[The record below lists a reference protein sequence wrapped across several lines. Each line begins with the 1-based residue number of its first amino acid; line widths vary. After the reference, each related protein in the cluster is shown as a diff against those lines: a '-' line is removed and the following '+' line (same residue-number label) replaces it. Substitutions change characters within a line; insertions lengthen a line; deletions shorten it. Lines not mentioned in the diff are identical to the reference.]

1 MARRAGIDPSYL
13 SRLERGVTGIAKPK
27 PETIRRILDAMD
39 ATADERASVYHV
51 EEPPLSPEEIANW
64 VGRVAQREEHSPQP
78 VSLFDDRWFRLYQNH
93 GARAA
98 MALTPEEYTQVVGE
112 HLLISLID
120 PSSIIY
126 PRLAEEYRIQMFAST
141 AMAFKLHF
149 ARQQFDRWYLEVVE
163 KIRQV
168 DWAAQIWDHPPESL
182 PTRMDRHEL
191 ILDNPIAGRLRFS
204 VQFNRLLLNPRLFI
218 TDWTPLDEV
227 TSLKLAE
234 LLQRPEFAYSL
245 PGN

>member
-1 MARRAGIDPSYL
+1 
-13 SRLERGVTGIAKPK
+13 
-27 PETIRRILDAMD
+27 
-39 ATADERASVYHV
+39 
-51 EEPPLSPEEIANW
+51 
-64 VGRVAQREEHSPQP
+64 
-78 VSLFDDRWFRLYQNH
+78 
-93 GARAA
+93 
-98 MALTPEEYTQVVGE
+98 
-112 HLLISLID
+112 
-120 PSSIIY
+120 
-126 PRLAEEYRIQMFAST
+126 
-141 AMAFKLHF
+141 MAFKLHF